1 MSGAPASLGRIT
13 GAARLGGIVGNPVRH
28 SLSPV
33 IHNAWLEAG
42 GIDGAYVAFAPED
55 AAGFRTLV
63 AAGRAGLIAGVNVTA
78 PFKEQAFALADE
90 VGPAARL
97 TGSANILVFE
107 DGRVRADSADPDQIA
122 GLFNAIDREFG
133 RLDVLVNNAAIIAR
147 QSRLEDLAFE
157 RMQRIFAVNS
167 LGPMLCAQQAA
178 RRMSQRHNGR
188 GGAIINISSAA
199 ARLGSPNEYVDYAAS
214 KGALESFTIGFSK
227 EVAREGIRV
236 NCVRPGHIYTEMH
249 ASGGE
254 PGRVDR
260 IKDTVPMGRGGQ
272 PEEVARA
279 ILWLAGAEASYVTG
293 TFVDVTGGK

>member
-1 MSGAPASLGRIT
+1 MAISYVANEAAAQAVVTDVRALGR
-13 GAARLGGIVGNPVRH
+13 R
-28 SLSPV
+28 
-33 IHNAWLEAG
+33 
-42 GIDGAYVAFAPED
+42 
-55 AAGFRTLV
+55 
-63 AAGRAGLIAGVNVTA
+63 
-78 PFKEQAFALADE
+78 ALA
-90 VGPAARL
+90 
-97 TGSANILVFE
+97 
-107 DGRVRADSADPDQIA
+107 VRADSADPDQIA

>member
-1 MSGAPASLGRIT
+1 MTNDAQAPVILITGGSRGVGAATARLAAAQGYDVAISYVANEAAAQAVVADVQALGR
-13 GAARLGGIVGNPVRH
+13 R
-28 SLSPV
+28 
-33 IHNAWLEAG
+33 
-42 GIDGAYVAFAPED
+42 
-55 AAGFRTLV
+55 
-63 AAGRAGLIAGVNVTA
+63 
-78 PFKEQAFALADE
+78 ALA
-90 VGPAARL
+90 
-97 TGSANILVFE
+97 
-107 DGRVRADSADPDQIA
+107 VRADSADPDQIA
-122 GLFNAIDREFG
+122 GMFNAIDREFG

-147 QSRLEDLAFE
+147 QSRLEDLTFE

>member
-1 MSGAPASLGRIT
+1 MTNDAQAPVILITGGSRGVGAATARLAAAQGYNVALSYVANEAAAQAVVADVRALGR
-13 GAARLGGIVGNPVRH
+13 R
-28 SLSPV
+28 
-33 IHNAWLEAG
+33 
-42 GIDGAYVAFAPED
+42 
-55 AAGFRTLV
+55 
-63 AAGRAGLIAGVNVTA
+63 
-78 PFKEQAFALADE
+78 ALA
-90 VGPAARL
+90 
-97 TGSANILVFE
+97 
-107 DGRVRADSADPDQIA
+107 VRADSADPDQIA